1 MSTDQSR
8 ELTMVVTNTLIV
20 RDIRRSVAFY
30 RDVLGATVLREG
42 EPTFLRL
49 GNIWLTINRG
59 GGPTDDKPEVVA
71 SPPRDPNVLS
81 VFLNLRV
88 TDIRRY
94 YDLWS
99 SRGAKF
105 ITEPKVHATELRCY
119 MRDPDGYLIEVGQT
133 TMTAGHPQLS
143 TVLQSELDRCPNHQ
157 IVDHSQRLWGQTD
170 EATLKGVML
179 RHRRAVEVGELTK
192 RQSICDAF
200 TQLAIVPVLE
210 PHQNQRAQNLRRR

>member
-1 MSTDQSR
+1 MMSQSDQSS
-8 ELTMVVTNTLIV
+8 EIKLVVTNTLIV
-20 RDIRRSVAFY
+20 RDIQSSVAFY

-49 GNIWLTINRG
+49 GNVWLTINRG

-81 VFLNLRV
+81 IFLNLRV
-88 TDIRRY
+88 TDISRY

-133 TMTAGHPQLS
+133 TMTADP
-143 TVLQSELDRCPNHQ
+143 
-157 IVDHSQRLWGQTD
+157 
-170 EATLKGVML
+170 
-179 RHRRAVEVGELTK
+179 
-192 RQSICDAF
+192 
-200 TQLAIVPVLE
+200 LALYT
-210 PHQNQRAQNLRRR
+210 